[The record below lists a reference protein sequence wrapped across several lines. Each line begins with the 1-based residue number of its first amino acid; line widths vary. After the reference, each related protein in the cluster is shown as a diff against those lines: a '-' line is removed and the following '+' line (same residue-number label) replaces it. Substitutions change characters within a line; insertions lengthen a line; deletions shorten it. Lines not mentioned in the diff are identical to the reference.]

1 MSHIA
6 FVTTELEPHV
16 RGGAGML
23 VSALRTALEHAGHR
37 VSVILAAP
45 RDVVVETEDI
55 IVAYGED
62 DAGWDMSFMATSKAA
77 AEALS
82 ELHTRDPVDAIEI
95 QDFDGLG
102 FWALTHR
109 ADLGIAKVPI
119 SVRFHGPVDLQTQ
132 AVGISTPELDAVA
145 AMEREAF
152 AMADR
157 VVVPSTGIEALVRA
171 RYAVD
176 ADRVVVGSP
185 PVRVLP
191 SDRRWRPGGS
201 ELLVIGRLGEV
212 KGSHDMV
219 DAVVPCLIG
228 HPGITVSFVGSD
240 GWSASVERPMREW
253 LISRLPD
260 SLRDRVG
267 FVDHLDAEELADRIA
282 ASMAVVAPS
291 RFESFNLAVHEAR
304 LLGAPVIVP
313 RIPAF
318 DGVLDGNSGAI
329 VYDGT
334 VAGLA
339 EALEM
344 AVQDPG
350 MLTDLGKR
358 PPPQVG
364 DPLGPYM
371 GANVEPW
378 HLRSQGGL
386 ATAAI
391 ARVEAV
397 WLEPRR
403 SVPKESF
410 GRRLLRHVPD
420 SVFRGVKRVVPN
432 SVKDRLRDATDWG
445 VEADRRKW
453 EDRFDMATA
462 RVAAMAASEAGPTV
476 SIVIPCY
483 NQGEFIREALLSIF
497 EQTVGGFD
505 VVIVDD
511 GSDDGTTAPLLAS
524 LDLPRVS
531 VIHQENRGLPA
542 ARNAGISHSGSDLVV
557 TLDADDLLAP
567 TYLEALGEALAADP
581 DAAYAHCWAE
591 LFGDT
596 HMIWATRPY
605 NRYQLLLS
613 NSVVGCVL
621 LRKDAWSSVGGYDE
635 SMRSG
640 NEDWDLW
647 IRLMD
652 AGYSAVQIRAPLFR
666 YRKHG
671 VSMSVETE
679 SRYEEVLRDRTLRH
693 PDIYDRDRLTS
704 LKADEYPLLSLVVDD
719 SGQAIHMVG
728 VSDVET
734 VAIGGGAVADAIG
747 RVRGK
752 YMVRLTR
759 GSAIDPETLIQMCE
773 HLEANPDLGGVA
785 TSSVDPIV
793 VARTWSVRDTDG
805 PDRVET
811 LGVPGTAGERI
822 EPGACPDPAW
832 SVPLSIN
839 GIPVLR
845 QRPEE
850 SGLIPDWVPS

>member
-1 MSHIA
+1 VSHLV

-23 VSALRTALEHAGHR
+23 VSELRTALEQAGHR

-45 RDVVVETEDI
+45 ADITVDADDIVV
-55 IVAYGED
+55 ASGD
-62 DAGWDMSFMATSKAA
+62 DAAGWDLSFMATSKAA

-82 ELHTRDPVDAIEI
+82 ELHARDPVDGIEI

-109 ADLGIAKVPI
+109 TDLGIAEVPI

-132 AVGISTPELDAVA
+132 AVGTSTPELDAVA
-145 AMEREAF
+145 AMEREVF

-157 VVVPSTGIEALVRA
+157 VVAPSSGIAALVRA
-171 RYAVD
+171 RYSVD
-176 ADRVVVGSP
+176 AERVAVGPP

-201 ELLVIGRLGEV
+201 EFLVIGRLGEV
-212 KGSHDMV
+212 KGSHDMI
-219 DAVVPCLIG
+219 DAVTPCLVG
-228 HPGITVSFVGSD
+228 NPGITVSFVGSD
-240 GWSASVERPMREW
+240 GWSASEERSMREW
-253 LISRLPD
+253 LMSSLPD

-267 FVDHLDAEELADRIA
+267 FVDHLDAEELAERIA
-282 ASMAVVAPS
+282 ASMVVVAPS

-318 DGVLDGNSGAI
+318 DGVLDEGSGAI

-334 VAGLA
+334 IAGLG
-339 EALEM
+339 EALVT
-344 AVQDPG
+344 AVHQPE
-350 MLTDLGKR
+350 MLTDLGNR
-358 PPPQVG
+358 PPPEVG
-364 DPLGPYM
+364 DPLAPYE
-371 GANVEPW
+371 GANTEPW

-403 SVPKESF
+403 AEPKESL
-410 GRRLLRHVPD
+410 GRSLLRHVPD
-420 SVFRGVKRVVPN
+420 GVFRGIKRVVPN
-432 SVKDRLRDATDWG
+432 SVKDRLRDTTDWG

-453 EDRFDMATA
+453 EDRFDRATA
-462 RVAAMAASEAGPTV
+462 RVAAMSATGTGPTV

-511 GSDDGTTAPLLAS
+511 GSDDGTTTPLLAS

-542 ARNAGISHSGSDLVV
+542 ARNAGIAHSEADLVV

-567 TYLEALGEALAADP
+567 TYLEALGDALAAHP

-652 AGYSAVQIRAPLFR
+652 AGYAAVQIREPLFR

-693 PDIYDRDRLTS
+693 PDIYDRDRMTA
-704 LKADEYPLLSLVVDD
+704 LKADDYPLLTLVVDD
-719 SGQAIHMVG
+719 PGQRTQMSGI
-728 VSDVET
+728 SDVDS
-734 VAIGGGAVADAIG
+734 VVVDGGGIAGAVAG
-747 RVRGK
+747 VRGK
-752 YMVRLTR
+752 YMARLPR
-759 GSAIDPETLIQMCE
+759 GSEVDPHTLIRMCE
-773 HLEANPDLGGVA
+773 HLEVNPDLGGVA
-785 TSSVDPIV
+785 TASVDPIV
-793 VARTWSVRDTDG
+793 VARTWSVFDTDG

-811 LGVPGTAGERI
+811 MGAPGTSAERI
-822 EPGACPDPAW
+822 GPGAYPHPAW
-832 SVPLSIN
+832 TVPRSIN
-839 GIPVLR
+839 GVPVLR

-850 SGLIPDWVPS
+850 AGLIPDWVPS

>member
-1 MSHIA
+1 VSHIA
-6 FVTTELEPHV
+6 FVTTELAPYV
-16 RGGAGML
+16 RGGAGIL
-23 VSALRTALEHAGHR
+23 VSELRTALEHAGHR

-45 RDVVVETEDI
+45 ADTVVDAEAI
-55 IVAYGED
+55 IVASGD
-62 DAGWDMSFMATSKAA
+62 DAAGWDLSFMATSKAA

-82 ELHTRDPVDAIEI
+82 ELHARDPVDAIEI

-109 ADLGIAKVPI
+109 SDLGIAKVPI

-132 AVGISTPELDAVA
+132 AVGTSTPELDAVA
-145 AMEREAF
+145 AMEREVF

-157 VVVPSTGIEALVRA
+157 VVVPSPGIAALVRS

-176 ADRVVVGSP
+176 ADRIVVGP
-185 PVRVLP
+185 PPIRVLP
-191 SDRRWRPGGS
+191 PDRRWHIGGS

-212 KGSHDMV
+212 KGSHDMI
-219 DAVVPCLIG
+219 DAVIPCLES

-240 GWSASVERPMREW
+240 GWSASAQRSMREW
-253 LISRLPD
+253 LM
-260 SLRDRVG
+260 SLVPESLHDRVV
-267 FVDHLDAEELADRIA
+267 FVDHLDAEELAERIA
-282 ASMAVVAPS
+282 SSMIVVAPS

-318 DGVLDGNSGAI
+318 DGLMDESSGAI

-334 VAGLA
+334 VTGLA
-339 EALEM
+339 DALET
-344 AVQDPG
+344 AVQEPG
-350 MLTDLGKR
+350 MLTELGNR

-364 DPLGPYM
+364 DPLAPYK
-371 GANVEPW
+371 GASVEPW

-403 SVPKESF
+403 SGPKESL

-420 SVFRGVKRVVPN
+420 GVFRGLKRVVPN
-432 SVKDRLRDATDWG
+432 SVKDRLRDTTDWG
-445 VEADRRKW
+445 SEADRRKW
-453 EDRFDMATA
+453 EDRFDRATA
-462 RVAAMAASEAGPTV
+462 RVAAMSASEAGPTV

-483 NQGEFIREALLSIF
+483 NQGEFIREALLSVF
-497 EQTVGGFD
+497 EQTVGGCD

-511 GSDDGTTAPLLAS
+511 GSDDGTTTPLLAS

-567 TYLEALGEALAADP
+567 TYLEALGNALAADP
-581 DAAYAHCWAE
+581 GAAYAHCWAE

-621 LRKDAWSSVGGYDE
+621 LRKDAWASVGGYDE

-652 AGYSAVQIRAPLFR
+652 AGYSAVQVREPLFR

-679 SRYEEVLRDRTLRH
+679 SRYEEVLRDRTTRH
-693 PDIYDRDRLTS
+693 PEIYDRDRMTS
-704 LKADEYPLLSLVVDD
+704 LKADEYPLLSLVVDESD
-719 SGQAIHMVG
+719 QTAHMGEVR
-728 VSDVET
+728 DVESI
-734 VAIGGGAVADAIG
+734 VIEGGRVADAIG
-747 RVRGK
+747 AVRGK
-752 YMVRLTR
+752 YVVRLPR
-759 GSAIDPETLIQMCE
+759 RSDVNPRTLIEMCE
-773 HLEANPDLGGVA
+773 HLEVNPDLGGVA
-785 TSSVDPIV
+785 TDSVSPIV
-793 VARTWSVRDTDG
+793 VARTWSVLDTDG
-805 PDRVET
+805 PDRIET
-811 LGVPGTAGERI
+811 MEAQGTSPQRI
-822 EPGACPDPAW
+822 NPGAFPDPAW
-832 SVPLSIN
+832 SVPTSIN

-850 SGLIPDWVPS
+850 AGLIPDWVPS